1 MREEMDGWMDDEART
16 MKIYHAERMDPIKEA
31 FEADV
36 LLFPEVNPRK
46 MMGCPCYMAGNK
58 MFATIVDDAIVITKL
73 EEGDR
78 DVLMADHGA
87 VPFTHGT
94 KIMSKWMRIPIE
106 REEDLRQILPFVKR
120 SYEMALR
127 EYEG

>member
-1 MREEMDGWMDDEART
+1 MRM
-16 MKIYHAERMDPIKEA
+16 MKLYHEERMDPIKEA

-36 LLFPEVNPRK
+36 LMFPEVNPRK

-73 EEGDR
+73 DERDR
-78 DVLMADHGA
+78 DSLMADHEAG
-87 VPFTHGT
+87 PFTHGT
-94 KIMSKWMRIPIE
+94 KIMSKWMEVPIDK
-106 REEDLRQILPFVKR
+106 EEDLEGILPYVKR
-120 SYEMALR
+120 SYEAALK

>member
-1 MREEMDGWMDDEART
+1 
-16 MKIYHAERMDPIKEA
+16 MKIYHEERMDGIKEA

-73 EEGDR
+73 EEEDR
-78 DVLMADHGA
+78 DRLYADFDAG
-87 VPFTHGT
+87 PFTHGT
-94 KIMSKWMRIPIE
+94 KVMGKWTKVPVE
-106 REEDLRQILPFVKR
+106 KEEDLGDILPFVKR
-120 SYEMALR
+120 SYEAALR

>member
-1 MREEMDGWMDDEART
+1 MGTEART
-16 MKIYHAERMDPIKEA
+16 VKIYHEERMDPIKEA

-58 MFATIVDDAIVITKL
+58 MFATLVDDAVVITKL
-73 EEGDR
+73 EEADR
-78 DVLMADHGA
+78 EALMSGHGA
-87 VPFTHGT
+87 GPFTHGT
-94 KIMSKWMRIPIE
+94 KVMSKWMKVPIE
-106 REEDLRQILPFVKR
+106 GERDLVTILPFVKR
-120 SYEMALR
+120 SYKAALK

>member
-1 MREEMDGWMDDEART
+1 MGSEEIP
-16 MKIYHAERMDPIKEA
+16 MKLYHAERMDPIKEA

-58 MFATIVDDAIVITKL
+58 MFATLVDDAVVITKL
-73 EEGDR
+73 DEGDR

-87 VPFTHGT
+87 GPFTHGT
-94 KIMSKWMRIPIE
+94 KIMSKWMRVPVE
-106 REEDLRQILPFVKR
+106 KEEDLRQILPFVKR
-120 SYEMALR
+120 SYEMALK